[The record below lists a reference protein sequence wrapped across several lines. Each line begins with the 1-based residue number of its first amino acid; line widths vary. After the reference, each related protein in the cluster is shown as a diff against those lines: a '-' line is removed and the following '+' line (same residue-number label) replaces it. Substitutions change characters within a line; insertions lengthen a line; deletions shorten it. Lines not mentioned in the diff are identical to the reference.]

1 MSAGLYLKRPD
12 SARFYLG
19 PEGAGTTFTDR
30 EFKPWFPLGALPVG
44 SILKSVSADV
54 RIDSTEADSWASD
67 MTFVLYTVSDAL
79 LQIGGYLDITGII
92 NRVYWTTAGDGGP
105 PTHFTDRKLAGVD
118 FPEGIDLHDTAIYI
132 ANGYTDVGSWS
143 GTIDFTFVPT

>member
-19 PEGAGTTFTDR
+19 PQDAGTTFTDR
-30 EFKPWFPLGALPVG
+30 EFKLWFPLGALPVG
-44 SILKSVSADV
+44 SILKSVSADI
-54 RIDSTEADSWASD
+54 RLDSGNDSWASD

-92 NRVYWTTAGDGGP
+92 NRLYWSGGDAGPG
-105 PTHFTDRKLAGVD
+105 TRFTDRKLAGVD
-118 FPEGIDLHDTAIYI
+118 FPEGIDLHDTQISI
-132 ANGYTDVGSWS
+132 ANGYTAVGSWS
-143 GTIDFTFVPT
+143 GTVDFTWVPTP

>member
-1 MSAGLYLKRPD
+1 
-12 SARFYLG
+12 
-19 PEGAGTTFTDR
+19 
-30 EFKPWFPLGALPVG
+30 
-44 SILKSVSADV
+44 
-54 RIDSTEADSWASD
+54 